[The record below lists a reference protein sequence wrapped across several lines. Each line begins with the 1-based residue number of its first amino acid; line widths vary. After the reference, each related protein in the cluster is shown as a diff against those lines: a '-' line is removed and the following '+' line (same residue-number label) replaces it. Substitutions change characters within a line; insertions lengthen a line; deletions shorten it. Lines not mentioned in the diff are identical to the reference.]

1 MNKKFIFIFIVTL
14 FAVQLNAQKVKNIKL
29 KTHIDSLSYAFGI
42 SIADNLKTQKIE
54 NINPQAIGRAFQDFY
69 NKEPKISADTANK
82 MIQKH
87 FEDIEAQKHQATID
101 EGKKFLAE
109 NAKKEGVVTL
119 PSGLQYKIIK
129 KGTGNIPTASDKVK
143 VNYEGTLIDGT
154 KFDSSYD
161 RGQPVEFAVTQVI
174 KGWTEALQL
183 MKEGSV
189 WMLYIPYNLAY
200 GSRSAGKIIKPFST
214 LIFKVE
220 LLSIVK

>member
-1 MNKKFIFIFIVTL
+1 MKKISIIL
-14 FAVQLNAQKVKNIKL
+14 FVSFFALGLNAQKVKDIKL

-69 NKEPKISADTANK
+69 KNDSKINKDDANK
-82 MIQKH
+82 MIQNH
-87 FEDIEAQKHQATID
+87 FEGIEAKKHQATVD
-101 EGKKFLAE
+101 KGKKFLSE
-109 NAKKEGVVTL
+109 NSKKEGVVTL

-129 KGTGNIPTASDKVK
+129 EGTGNIPTASDKVR

-161 RGQPVEFAVTQVI
+161 RGQPAEFGVTQVI

-183 MKEGSV
+183 MKEGSI
-189 WMLYIPYNLAY
+189 WMLYIPSNLAY
-200 GSRSAGKIIKPFST
+200 GSRKAGKDIKPFST

>member
-1 MNKKFIFIFIVTL
+1 MKKIL
-14 FAVQLNAQKVKNIKL
+14 FLVIIASFGITGNAQKVKDVKL
-29 KTHIDSLSYAFGI
+29 KTYNDSLSYAFGI

-54 NINPQAIGRAFQDFY
+54 NVNPQAIGRAFQDFY
-69 NKEPKISADTANK
+69 NNESKMNKDDANK
-82 MIQKH
+82 MIQNH
-87 FEDIEAQKHQATID
+87 FEKQEALKHQATID

-109 NAKKEGVVTL
+109 NAKKDGVVTL

-129 KGTGNIPTASDKVK
+129 EGTGNIPKATDKVK

-161 RGQPVEFAVTQVI
+161 RGQPAEFGVTQVI

-183 MKEGSV
+183 MKEGST
-189 WMLYIPYNLAY
+189 WMLYIPSDLAY
-200 GSRSAGKIIKPFST
+200 GSRQAGKDIKPFST

-220 LLSIVK
+220 LLSIIK

>member
-1 MNKKFIFIFIVTL
+1 MKKISIILLISVITL
-14 FAVQLNAQKVKNIKL
+14 SVNAQKVKDVKL

-54 NINPQAIGRAFQDFY
+54 NINPQAIGRAFMDFY
-69 NKEPKISADTANK
+69 KNESKINKDDANT
-82 MIQKH
+82 MIQTH
-87 FEDIEAQKHQATID
+87 FEAMEAKKHQATVD
-101 EGKKFLAE
+101 EGKKFLSE
-109 NAKKEGVVTL
+109 NAKKEGVITL
-119 PSGLQYKIIK
+119 PSGLQYKVIK
-129 KGTGNIPTASDKVK
+129 EGTGNIPTSSDKVR
-143 VNYEGTLIDGT
+143 VNYEGTLINGT

-161 RGQPVEFAVTQVI
+161 RGQAAEFGVTQVI

-189 WMLYIPYNLAY
+189 WMLYIPSDLAY
-200 GSRSAGKIIKPFST
+200 GSRQAGQDIKPFST

>member
-1 MNKKFIFIFIVTL
+1 MNKSYILIIIAVIFTFR
-14 FAVQLNAQKVKNIKL
+14 LNAQKVKDVKL
-29 KTHIDSLSYAFGI
+29 KTHNDSLSYAFGI

-69 NKEPKISADTANK
+69 NNESKINKDDANK
-82 MIQKH
+82 MIQNH
-87 FEDIEAQKHQATID
+87 FENIEAQKHKATVE

-109 NAKKEGVVTL
+109 NAKKEGVITL
-119 PSGLQYKIIK
+119 PSGLQYKVLK
-129 KGTGNIPTASDKVK
+129 EGTGNIPTASDKVK
-143 VNYEGTLIDGT
+143 VNYEGTLINGT

-161 RGQPVEFAVTQVI
+161 RGQPAEFGVTQVI

-183 MKEGSV
+183 MKEGSI
-189 WMLYIPYNLAY
+189 WMLYIPSNLAY
-200 GSRSAGKIIKPFST
+200 GSREAGQLIKPFST

>member
-1 MNKKFIFIFIVTL
+1 MKKIGILLIVSVFTIG
-14 FAVQLNAQKVKNIKL
+14 LNAQKVKNVKL
-29 KTHIDSLSYAFGI
+29 KTHNDSLSYAFGI
-42 SIADNLKTQKIE
+42 SIAENLKTQKIE
-54 NINPQAIGRAFQDFY
+54 NINPLAIGRAFQDFY
-69 NKEPKISADTANK
+69 NNESKINKDDANK
-82 MIQKH
+82 MIQDH
-87 FEDIEAQKHQATID
+87 FEEMEAKKHQATVD

-109 NAKKEGVVTL
+109 NAKKDGVVTL
-119 PSGLQYKIIK
+119 PSGLQYKVIK
-129 KGTGNIPTASDKVK
+129 EGTGNIPAASDKVR

-161 RGQPVEFAVTQVI
+161 RGQPAEFGVTQVI

-189 WMLYIPYNLAY
+189 WMLYIPSNLAY
-200 GSRSAGKIIKPFST
+200 GSRQAGKDIKPFST

>member
-1 MNKKFIFIFIVTL
+1 MKKISVIFIISL
-14 FAVQLNAQKVKNIKL
+14 FSFTLNAQKVKDIKL
-29 KTHIDSLSYAFGI
+29 KTHNDSLSYAFGI
-42 SIADNLKTQKIE
+42 SIAENLKSQKVE
-54 NINPQAIGRAFQDFY
+54 NINPLAIGRAFQDFY
-69 NKEPKISADTANK
+69 HDESKIKKDDAND
-82 MIQKH
+82 MIQKY
-87 FEDIEAQKHQATID
+87 FEDMEAKKHQATID

-109 NAKKEGVVTL
+109 NAKKPGVITL
-119 PSGLQYKIIK
+119 PSGLQYKVLK
-129 KGTGNIPTASDKVK
+129 EGTGNIPTASDKVK

-161 RGQPVEFAVTQVI
+161 RGEPVVFGVTQVI

-189 WMLYIPYNLAY
+189 WMLYIPSDLAY
-200 GSRSAGKIIKPFST
+200 GSRQAGKDIKPFST

>member
-1 MNKKFIFIFIVTL
+1 MKKISIIL
-14 FAVQLNAQKVKNIKL
+14 FVSFFALGLNAQKVKNVKL

-42 SIADNLKTQKIE
+42 SIADNLKTQKTE

-69 NKEPKISADTANK
+69 KNESKINKDDANK
-82 MIQKH
+82 MIQNH
-87 FEDIEAQKHQATID
+87 FENMEAKKHQATVD

-109 NAKKEGVVTL
+109 NSKKEGVVRL
-119 PSGLQYKIIK
+119 PSGLQYKVIK
-129 KGTGNIPTASDKVK
+129 EGTGNIPIDSDKVR

-161 RGQPVEFAVTQVI
+161 RGQPAEFGVTQVI

-183 MKEGSV
+183 MKEGST
-189 WMLYIPYNLAY
+189 WMLYIPSNLAY
-200 GSRSAGKIIKPFST
+200 GSRSAGKDIKPFST